1 MSLNEQPSAKTVA
14 ATLRDIE
21 AAELP
26 LGHPRAIARRLLK
39 RWRSDA
45 TRLKLAVSN
54 QHDSGAPSLRVDE
67 VLGHEGHDARLGR
80 K

>member
-1 MSLNEQPSAKTVA
+1 MEPTTKTVNQA
-14 ATLRDIE
+14 LRDIE
-21 AAELP
+21 AAELLP
-26 LGHPRAIARRLLK
+26 GHPRAIARRLLK

-67 VLGHEGHDARLGR
+67 VLGHDGHDARLGKR
-80 K
+80 